1 MKLGR
6 RRNSPEVY
14 ENIGCPGNTVFLV
27 DTSFFKKDQKSMS
40 REELIKDYEAKL
52 EYLRNDIKDLV
63 DVFGRFPGR
72 NARGRYQPKVLDSW
86 HSFDGSLVDA
96 IASETCEP

>member
-14 ENIGCPGNTVFLV
+14 ENLGCPGNTMFLV
-27 DTSFFKKDQKSMS
+27 DTTLFGKDQKGMS

-72 NARGRYQPKVLDSW
+72 NGKGRYQPKMLDKWYSH
-86 HSFDGSLVDA
+86 HSSLVVA
-96 IASETCEP
+96 IALETREP